1 MKRQMMPFLELR
13 AVSKSYGGKNILHE
27 ANIAFEE
34 GDLVA
39 IVGPSGAGK
48 TTLLRL
54 IDRLEK
60 PDSGELFLKEKPYSD
75 LNPKAIQKHIGMVFQ
90 NPVVFNASVFNN
102 VAYSLRFRGVPEK
115 EIKTKVDSM
124 LEALKL
130 DPLSKQKALT
140 LSGGEAQRV
149 SLARAMVYSPELM
162 LLDEPTANLDP
173 HNVSIIENAL
183 SKGNR
188 ENKTTTI
195 IVTHNIFQAK
205 RLAKKVAFFLD
216 GILIE
221 FSDADSF
228 FNSPKDPRTVSF
240 VKGEMIY

>member
-1 MKRQMMPFLELR
+1 L
-13 AVSKSYGGKNILHE
+13 
-27 ANIAFEE
+27 NIAFDE

-39 IVGPSGAGK
+39 IVGPSGVGK

-60 PDSGELFLKEKPYSD
+60 PDSGEIFLSGTPYSK
-75 LNPKAIQKHIGMVFQ
+75 LSAKTVQKRIGMVFQ

-102 VAYSLRFRGVPEK
+102 IAYSLRFRGRSDGEVRK
-115 EIKTKVDSM
+115 KVDAM
-124 LEALKL
+124 LDALKL
-130 DPLSKQKALT
+130 SPLRGRKAPT

-173 HNVSIIENAL
+173 HNVSIIEDAL
-183 SKGNR
+183 TKSNR
-188 ENKTTTI
+188 ENRTTTI

-205 RLAKKVAFFLD
+205 RLAKKVAFFID
-216 GILIE
+216 GELIE
-221 FSDADSF
+221 FSDVGSF

-240 VKGEMIY
+240 VKGEMVY